1 MTTTES
7 AIAPQTRTFE
17 GVEIPSA
24 GRYVID
30 ASHTNVGFSAK
41 HLMVSKVRG
50 RFSDFDGAITI
61 ADAPLDSSVQV
72 SLQAASI
79 DSRSEDRDGH
89 LRSPDF
95 LDVDQFPTL
104 EFRSTAVRHTGG
116 NTFEVDGELTIK
128 DVTRPLS
135 LDMEFEGVAQDPWG
149 GHRIAFSAAT
159 EIDREDWGLTWNV
172 ALETGGVLV
181 GKKIKLEIEGEAVLE
196 V

>member
-1 MTTTES
+1 MSSTDT
-7 AIAPQTRTFE
+7 AVNPQTRPFE
-17 GVEIPSA
+17 GVEIPVA

-50 RFSDFDGAITI
+50 RFSEFEGAITI
-61 ADAPLDSSVQV
+61 ADAPLDSSVEV
-72 SLQAASI
+72 TLQATSI

-95 LDVDQFPTL
+95 LDVEQFPTL
-104 EFRSTAVRHTGG
+104 EFRSTAVRHIGG
-116 NTFEVDGELTIK
+116 DDFEVDGDLTIK
-128 DVTRPLS
+128 GVSRPVTLA
-135 LDMEFEGVAQDPWG
+135 MELEGVARDPWG
-149 GHRIAFSAAT
+149 GHRMAFSAET

-181 GKKIKLEIEGEAVLE
+181 SKKVKLEIEGEAVLDA
-196 V
+196 

>member
-1 MTTTES
+1 MSTTETTT
-7 AIAPQTRTFE
+7 APQTRTFE
-17 GVEIPSA
+17 GVEIPTA

-50 RFSDFDGAITI
+50 RFSDFDGAVTI
-61 ADAPLDSSVQV
+61 ADAPLDSSVEV
-72 SLQAASI
+72 TLQAASI

-95 LDVDQFPTL
+95 LDVEQFPTL
-104 EFRSTAVRHTGG
+104 AFRSTAVRHTGG
-116 NTFEVDGELTIK
+116 NEFAVDGELTIK
-128 DVTRPLS
+128 GVSRPLT
-135 LDMEFEGVAQDPWG
+135 LEMTFEGVARDPWG
-149 GHRIAFSAAT
+149 GSRIGFSAET

-181 GKKIKLEIEGEAVLE
+181 SKKVKLEIEGEAVLE
-196 V
+196 A